1 MKSTNVIGIPDGD
14 EIFSDGVRAVSSTD
28 HDEEANQ
35 PWVELAVEVKPTGGK
50 DARNKK
56 KE

>member
-1 MKSTNVIGIPDGD
+1 MADQDTSRLPDGL
-14 EIFSDGVRAVSSTD
+14 EIFA
-28 HDEEANQ
+28 EERSKAPSARTAE
-35 PWVELAVEVKPTGGK
+35 PWVELRAEVKPTGGK